1 MRNPRKSHSTWFV
14 PRSTNAT
21 KPCLVQLDKQEANAI
36 KLPRLPSSAKR
47 ANNVFGAS
55 IDPAPGGSQ
64 NRDSTN
70 SPTTD
75 TQETNPRNI
84 PNFNLFCL
92 PEVTSGGD
100 VCIRLLSSHDAID
113 SGERQSAAISEITA

>member
-1 MRNPRKSHSTWFV
+1 MRNPRKTHSTWFV

-21 KPCLVQLDKQEANAI
+21 KPCLVQLDKQKANAI
-36 KLPRLPSSAKR
+36 RLQRLPSSAKR
-47 ANNVFGAS
+47 ANSVFGAS
-55 IDPAPGGSQ
+55 IDPAPGGAQ
-64 NRDSTN
+64 TPN
-70 SPTTD
+70 SPTTA
-75 TQETNPRNI
+75 TQETNPRNT

-113 SGERQSAAISEITA
+113 SGERQ